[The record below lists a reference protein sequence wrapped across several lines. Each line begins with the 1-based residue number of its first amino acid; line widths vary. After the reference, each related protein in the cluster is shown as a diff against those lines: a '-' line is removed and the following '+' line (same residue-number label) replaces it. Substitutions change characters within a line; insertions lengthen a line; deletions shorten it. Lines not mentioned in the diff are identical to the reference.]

1 MDSTILLAKIESLI
15 VNPDCPTL
23 KTIENGIGLLT
34 SPNYP
39 ENYDNDANC
48 AWIIKAP
55 EGSQIFLKF
64 HAFEVQINFH
74 QHISSKFLLAFV
86 NLN

>member
-15 VNPDCPTL
+15 ENPDCPTL
-23 KTIENGIGLLT
+23 KTIENDVGLLT

-39 ENYDNDANC
+39 ADYDSSANC
-48 AWIIKAP
+48 VWIIKAP

-64 HAFEVQINFH
+64 HAFKVQINFLC
-74 QHISSKFLLAFV
+74 I
-86 NLN
+86 